1 MNDIMD
7 IIAMS
12 GEKMSMIRGDIY
24 ETILDLIAFWNQ
36 FGSVL
41 VGKES

>member
-12 GEKMSMIRGDIY
+12 GEKTSMIRG